1 MVLNNILADC
11 ELLSNLFKDL
21 KQFTTSLENYKAEVV
36 YNYSNIIL
44 NLSKDELSYKNNI
57 SIEDIF
63 VPKDDTSYLN
73 IIFDLAKKITICSFS
88 TTETITNF
96 SHLRLYSDTLNKQLK
111 NFLDYTK
118 EFITM
123 CNNFSS
129 YENNDYTKFT
139 YAHKVHIKFEET
151 YNYYITLYLNFSFF
165 QSIAAELYNEV
176 PEQIQNN
183 PEYTE
188 LNIQSNKKTSDLITM
203 SKDIELVSNMII
215 NIQALLPEDEPK
227 DYYIQKVESGSIF
240 VSIIAVT
247 ALIKII
253 IATVDYGATIYYK
266 LKNNQINLKMKQT
279 EVNKE
284 EFRLSLLKKYQE
296 LGFNVENNGENLE
309 QIEKIITTTI
319 KYLDSNPSGKLNNEK
334 YNIETQTTI
343 LTDKILQ
350 NTPVNEIAD

>member
-21 KQFTTSLENYKAEVV
+21 EQFTTLLEDYKVEINNT
-36 YNYSNIIL
+36 YYYIL
-44 NLSKDELSYKNNI
+44 LELSKREETYQKSFSYMG
-57 SIEDIF
+57 
-63 VPKDDTSYLN
+63 
-73 IIFDLAKKITICSFS
+73 IIYNFAQQITDCSFEII
-88 TTETITNF
+88 ETIIKF
-96 SHLRLYSDTLNKQLK
+96 SYSHFYSKILDNKSNKFLN
-111 NFLDYTK
+111 YTK
-118 EFITM
+118 EFIKM
-123 CNNFSS
+123 CNKSGS
-129 YENNDYTKFT
+129 HKDDLDKRYT
-139 YAHKVHIKFEET
+139 YAKNLHIKFEEV
-151 YNYYITLYLNFSFF
+151 YECYIDLYSNISFF
-165 QSIAAELYNEV
+165 KSIMAELYNEV
-176 PEQIQNN
+176 PKQIQSNSD
-183 PEYTE
+183 YTE
-188 LNIQSNKKTSDLITM
+188 LNIQSNKETSDLITM

-215 NIQALLPEDEPK
+215 NIQALLPEDESK

-240 VSIIAVT
+240 ISIIAVT